1 MFADVILPLPLSDLY
16 TYAVPAEMRNKIA
29 RGSRVI
35 VPFGNKR
42 YYTAIVYKIEDTI
55 SKELKDIDIK
65 EIHSLLNSQ
74 PLVNEQQLN
83 LWEWISFYYL
93 SPLGDVFNAA
103 VPSSM
108 KSENLKSRFTPR
120 TETVIKINPDMN
132 PNIIREIIGKAQ
144 KQQSLYSQIENIL
157 IERKSEYISRKEVS
171 ELECNSTSALKGLIV
186 KGVLQSVTI
195 ETSRLNTDLKP
206 TRNLFPLNE
215 VQQRAYKEIKN
226 CLEFKQ
232 TCLLHGVTSS
242 GKTEIYMHLIQD
254 ALSMGKQTLYLV
266 PEIALTTQLTQR
278 LQAVFGSKIGIYHS
292 RINDNERAEI
302 WSKMMSEDPFEI
314 ILGVRSS
321 IFLPFN
327 KLGLVIIDEEHEI
340 SFKQQDPS
348 PRYHARDTAIMLAHL
363 CNAKTILGSAT
374 PSLESF
380 YNTKTGKYGL
390 VTLQERYRNIMMP
403 EIQIVNTFELRK
415 RKKMKSVLAPL
426 LIDQMNQSLENGEQV
441 ILFRNRRGFAS
452 LVECEQCAW
461 TPKCKRCD
469 VSLTYHKKRDRLICH
484 YCNATYTLPAKCPS
498 CNSENLKKLGQ
509 GTEQLEE
516 EVESLFPDYF
526 VGRMDLDTTRGK
538 DAYEKIIDDFQSKR
552 VQILIG
558 TQMLS
563 KGLDFENVGVVGVIS
578 ADSLLNFP
586 DFRSH
591 ERGFQLMMQAAGR
604 AGRKNKQGKVI
615 IQSADPLQPV
625 YDYILNYDYEGFFNS
640 QMAERKMFNYPPF
653 SRLISIIIKDKIEHK
668 VEAAAGYL
676 AELLRITFGEMIQGP
691 GKPIVSYI
699 QSYHFREILI
709 KLDNNFSLKK
719 TREAIKSAESKFHS
733 KREFKYITIQYDV
746 DRV

>member
-42 YYTAIVYKIEDTI
+42 YYTAIIYKIEDTI

-171 ELECNSTSALKGLIV
+171 ELECHSTSALKSLIV

-302 WSKMMSEDPFEI
+302 WI
-314 ILGVRSS
+314 IINNLF
-321 IFLPFN
+321 I
-327 KLGLVIIDEEHEI
+327 
-340 SFKQQDPS
+340 
-348 PRYHARDTAIMLAHL
+348 HL
-363 CNAKTILGSAT
+363 
-374 PSLESF
+374 
-380 YNTKTGKYGL
+380 
-390 VTLQERYRNIMMP
+390 
-403 EIQIVNTFELRK
+403 
-415 RKKMKSVLAPL
+415 
-426 LIDQMNQSLENGEQV
+426 
-441 ILFRNRRGFAS
+441 
-452 LVECEQCAW
+452 
-461 TPKCKRCD
+461 
-469 VSLTYHKKRDRLICH
+469 
-484 YCNATYTLPAKCPS
+484 
-498 CNSENLKKLGQ
+498 
-509 GTEQLEE
+509 
-516 EVESLFPDYF
+516 
-526 VGRMDLDTTRGK
+526 
-538 DAYEKIIDDFQSKR
+538 EKITVS
-552 VQILIG
+552 
-558 TQMLS
+558 S
-563 KGLDFENVGVVGVIS
+563 
-578 ADSLLNFP
+578 
-586 DFRSH
+586 
-591 ERGFQLMMQAAGR
+591 
-604 AGRKNKQGKVI
+604 
-615 IQSADPLQPV
+615 
-625 YDYILNYDYEGFFNS
+625 
-640 QMAERKMFNYPPF
+640 FNYIPTKSF
-653 SRLISIIIKDKIEHK
+653 NCISKIKIYSKTCCTHT
-668 VEAAAGYL
+668 
-676 AELLRITFGEMIQGP
+676 ITGVTAFFG
-691 GKPIVSYI
+691 S
-699 QSYHFREILI
+699 S
-709 KLDNNFSLKK
+709 
-719 TREAIKSAESKFHS
+719 
-733 KREFKYITIQYDV
+733 
-746 DRV
+746 